1 MTLKRILTAVLTTV
15 SIPFLSSAQGTAS
28 GDVTVRSTPEGAHI
42 TISGDVVVSGVTP
55 ARFRH
60 LLIGDYKLVLKKHG
74 YESYST
80 RVALD
85 PTRQIEIDIR
95 LSPKTLLKAT
105 VRSFF
110 IPGWGQKYTDQ
121 KTKGYLIGA
130 LAIGSV
136 LAYLAA
142 DDEFDYRY
150 DLFLEKRNLF
160 DSLRTAGSIDDLRRL
175 KPELDKVQDDAYD
188 AENVRRAAIGAIIAV
203 LGINLLDILFF
214 YPEQR
219 ATFSIKG
226 LAISP
231 TADPNRV
238 GLTLS
243 KRF

>member
-15 SIPFLSSAQGTAS
+15 SIPFLSSAQGSAS
-28 GDVTVRSTPEGAHI
+28 GDVTVRSTPEGAHV

-60 LLIGDYKLVLKKHG
+60 LLIGDYKLVLKKSG

-85 PTRQIEIDIR
+85 PTKQIEIDIR
-95 LSPKTLLKAT
+95 LSPKTRLKAT

-150 DLFLEKRNLF
+150 DLFLEKRDLF
-160 DSLRTAGSIDDLRRL
+160 DSLRTAGNIDDLRRL

-188 AENVRRAAIGAIIAV
+188 AENVRRAAIGAVIAV
-203 LGINLLDILFF
+203 WGINLLDILFF

-238 GLTLS
+238 GLTIS
-243 KRF
+243 RRF